1 MWTNFTGGFDMLQVN
16 IHEAKTNLSKL
27 IQKVVDGEE
36 VIIARGNKPIAK
48 LVELDELKP
57 KRKLGSA
64 KGKIKIADDFD
75 AELDDFKEYMP

>member
-57 KRKLGSA
+57 KRKPVN
-64 KGKIKIADDFD
+64 
-75 AELDDFKEYMP
+75 ELTTKNRVFCISNL